1 MQPKSR
7 QRLRRLPVPAL
18 CAIVVLA
25 IAFTSCRTDP
35 KGDRSAV
42 DPSAKPSQNAT
53 HFEVTPVK
61 GPSWLHHLN
70 LSVEETRLGRM
81 GGSEPASDT
90 AGRESRQ
97 SSENALGAIMRRF
110 LGRWL
115 GGQAGS
121 EAILDET
128 FRLSG
133 ADLYRLNCQSCHGP
147 SGEGAP
153 PQINAILDPV
163 RGTSAALM
171 MARMK
176 ERGTPI
182 DQEMADQLAD
192 QAGQTIRQRL
202 EKGGKKMPP
211 FTHLRGDEI
220 EALMTYLRQLAGAPS
235 SADDVEFVSESAA
248 RVGEHV
254 IKGTCHTCHGAT
266 GPGSGH
272 MAMMRGVIP
281 SLASMPSQLSL
292 DSVVL
297 QVENGS
303 SSMMRGMMGGGGMGD
318 MMGGR
323 PSRSSE
329 SRQLMPAF
337 PYFTEPEVA
346 AAYFYLS
353 RYTPQP

>member
-1 MQPKSR
+1 MDGWPGA
-7 QRLRRLPVPAL
+7 AL
-18 CAIVVLA
+18 VLIVITATLA
-25 IAFTSCRTDP
+25 AASCRSPNESEAAT
-35 KGDRSAV
+35 
-42 DPSAKPSQNAT
+42 DPSADGAPSQSQYQ
-53 HFEVTPVK
+53 VTPVQ

-70 LSVEETRLGRM
+70 VSVEETRMGRM
-81 GGSEPASDT
+81 GGSEPAGDM
-90 AGRESRQ
+90 AGREPGQ
-97 SSENALGAIMRRF
+97 STGNALGAVIQRF
-110 LGRWL
+110 LDRWL
-115 GGQAGS
+115 GGQGGS
-121 EAILDET
+121 KVVLDET
-128 FRLSG
+128 FQLSG
-133 ADLYRLNCQSCHGP
+133 ADLYRLNCQSCHGS

-153 PQINAILDPV
+153 PEINSILDPV

-182 DQEMADQLAD
+182 DQEMADQLSE
-192 QAGQTIRQRL
+192 QAAQTIRQRL
-202 EKGGKKMPP
+202 EKGGEKMPP

-220 EALMTYLRQLAGAPS
+220 KALMTYLRHLAGAPS

-254 IKGTCHTCHGAT
+254 IKGTCHTCHDAT

-281 SLASMPSQLSL
+281 SLASMPAQLNL
-292 DSVVL
+292 DTVVL
-297 QVENGS
+297 QVKHGS
-303 SSMMRGMMGGGGMGD
+303 SSMMRGMMGGGGNGG

-337 PYFTEPEVA
+337 PYLTEPEIA
-346 AAYFYLS
+346 AAYFYLAQYS
-353 RYTPQP
+353 PEP